1 MHAVLVRRLA
11 GPLLGAMMLAVPGL
25 ALAADEDVLAT
36 VDGVEITSAELDLML
51 NDLSGQLVGL
61 PEEQRR
67 AAALSFLIEIRL
79 LAAEAAE
86 AGLADTPQ
94 FQRRMEL
101 LRQRTLHTSFVEKEV
116 ASMLTDE
123 KLRERYDQELANTP
137 SSNEVRARHILVR
150 TQEEAEAIIEQL
162 DAGADFAELAVEKST
177 DPGKGDGGDLGYFG
191 PGQMVEPFEEA
202 AFALEVGAY
211 TKEPVQ
217 TQFGWHVIKVEDRRA
232 QQPPA
237 FEDVKEQIR
246 SILFRDAYGSVVEK
260 ARAGAK
266 IEILDEALEKGM
278 EGLGR

>member
-1 MHAVLVRRLA
+1 
-11 GPLLGAMMLAVPGL
+11 
-25 ALAADEDVLAT
+25 
-36 VDGVEITSAELDLML
+36 
-51 NDLSGQLVGL
+51 
-61 PEEQRR
+61 
-67 AAALSFLIEIRL
+67 
-79 LAAEAAE
+79 
-86 AGLADTPQ
+86 
-94 FQRRMEL
+94 
-101 LRQRTLHTSFVEKEV
+101 
-116 ASMLTDE
+116 
-123 KLRERYDQELANTP
+123 
-137 SSNEVRARHILVR
+137 VRARHILVR